1 MSSNDRLTDL
11 VRAGLGPVQNALVD
25 EFLAGRMDR
34 RGFLARGSALGVG
47 LPMLGGLAALAGA
60 GCSQQP
66 AKPVVKAGGTITAGV
81 AVPVGAI
88 DPVTVHDGG
97 SYQLYFQTAEFLC
110 VTQPD
115 LTLKPVLAESWS
127 PNADGSVW
135 TFKLR
140 RGVKFHSGQEM
151 KAEDVVATFDRL
163 SDPKGGSNAL
173 SVFKGVLTKGGTRKV
188 DDYTVAFHLEAP
200 NGNFPYAVSID
211 NYNAV
216 ILPAGYA
223 GDYEKDFMGTGP
235 FRLETYTPRVG
246 ASFVRNPDYWGDK
259 AVPDRIAFKFY
270 SEPQPRLIALQA
282 GEVDIL
288 DAIPI
293 VLAPTLQSNPD
304 VALIKVLSASHRQ
317 LHMKCDK
324 GPFADKRVR
333 QALALCLDRKALV
346 DGLCHGM
353 ATIGNDSPFGSF
365 YPSTD
370 PSVPQR
376 AQDVAKAKALME
388 AAGQGAGFDI
398 TLTAMQYSDIPQYA
412 QLVQDAAKAIN
423 IRFNLKIE
431 SQAQYYGKSL
441 PGQSDWLDSAVGITD
456 YAHRGTPDVALG
468 NPLRSDG
475 AWNAAHFR
483 SPAYDAL
490 VERYT
495 KALDPAAQRSAA
507 GDIQTLLLDETP
519 VIISYFP
526 NLLVPV
532 RKGIAGL
539 PPIAAGLL
547 LDRVS
552 RT

>member
-1 MSSNDRLTDL
+1 MSNDYKLIDRRRLL
-11 VRAGLGPVQNALVD
+11 RQGAVLGLGAPL
-25 EFLAGRMDR
+25 
-34 RGFLARGSALGVG
+34 
-47 LPMLGGLAALAGA
+47 LGGLAACGREA
-60 GCSQQP
+60 
-66 AKPVVKAGGTITAGV
+66 AKPPAAAGGTITAGV
-81 AVPVGAI
+81 AVPVGAV
-88 DPVTVHDGG
+88 DPVTVHDSG
-97 SYQLYFQTAEFLC
+97 SYQLFFQTAEFLC

-115 LTLKPVLAESWS
+115 LTLKPVLATSWS

-140 RGVKFHSGQEM
+140 QGVRFHNGQEM
-151 KAEDVVATFDRL
+151 RAEDVVATFDRL

-173 SVFKGVLTKGGTRKV
+173 SVFKGVLSKGGCRKV
-188 DDYTVAFHLEAP
+188 DDYTVAFHLDAP

-216 ILPAGYA
+216 ILPAGYR
-223 GDYEKDFMGTGP
+223 GNYEADFMGTGP
-235 FRLETYTPRVG
+235 FRLEAYTPRVG
-246 ASFVRNPDYWGDK
+246 ATFVRNPDYWGPK
-259 AVPDRIAFKFY
+259 ALPDRIAFKFY

-288 DAIPI
+288 DAVPI
-293 VLAPTLQSNPD
+293 VLAPTLQNNPD
-304 VALIKVLSASHRQ
+304 IALIRVASASHRQ
-317 LHMKCDK
+317 LHMKCDA

-333 QALALCLDRKALV
+333 QALALCLDRTKLV

-370 PSVPQR
+370 PTVPQR
-376 AQDVAKAKALME
+376 VQDIARARALMAE
-388 AAGQGAGFDI
+388 AGKSGGFDVV
-398 TLTAMQYSDIPQYA
+398 LTAMQYSDIPQYA
-412 QLVQDAAKAIN
+412 QLVQDAAKAID
-423 IRFNLKIE
+423 IRITLKVE
-431 SQAQYYGKSL
+431 SQGQYYGKSV
-441 PGQSDWLDSAVGITD
+441 PGQSDWLDSPFGITD
-456 YAHRGTPDVALG
+456 YAHRATPDVALG

-475 AWNAAHFR
+475 PWNAAHFR

-495 KALDPAAQRSAA
+495 KALDPAAQRAAA
-507 GDIQTLLLDETP
+507 GEIQRLLLDETP

-532 RKGIAGL
+532 RKGIGGL

-547 LDRVS
+547 LDRVT